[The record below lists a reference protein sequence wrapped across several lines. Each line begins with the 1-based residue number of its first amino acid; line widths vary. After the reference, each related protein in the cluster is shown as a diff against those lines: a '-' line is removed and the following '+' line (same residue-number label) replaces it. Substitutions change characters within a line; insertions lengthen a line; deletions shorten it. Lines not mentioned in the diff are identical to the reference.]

1 MKILVVDDERPARER
16 MVETLGRICPGY
28 KVVAFDN
35 AQDALNYEGKSDIEI
50 AFLDIELGNYSGI
63 ELAIELKK
71 YSPRCNII
79 FVTSFSEYGTESFK
93 ARPSGYVTKPY
104 TDEEIKRE
112 LDNLRYQI
120 SESLESSEVFGKSGG
135 SGGNEE
141 TTLEKDE
148 RRLRCATFGNFIAY
162 KENGDIMT
170 FSRTKSKELLA
181 YLIDCAGFPVTT
193 RDIAKDVFEAELDK
207 QMSKNISKIII
218 GLISDLK
225 DEGYDDI
232 VIKQNRQIYV
242 NRDKID
248 CDIYNA
254 INGDVSALNSFHG
267 EYMIEY
273 SWAEISGS
281 VAKIRKI

>member
-16 MVETLGRICPGY
+16 MAETLGRICPEC

-120 SESLESSEVFGKSGG
+120 SESLESSEISGKSGG

>member
-16 MVETLGRICPGY
+16 MVETLGRICPEC

-120 SESLESSEVFGKSGG
+120 SESLESSEVSGKSGG

-141 TTLEKDE
+141 TPLEKDE

>member
-1 MKILVVDDERPARER
+1 MKILVVDDERPACER
-16 MVETLGRICPGY
+16 MVETLGRICSGY

-50 AFLDIELGNYSGI
+50 AFLDIEL
-63 ELAIELKK
+63 
-71 YSPRCNII
+71 
-79 FVTSFSEYGTESFK
+79 
-93 ARPSGYVTKPY
+93 
-104 TDEEIKRE
+104 
-112 LDNLRYQI
+112 DNLRYQI
-120 SESLESSEVFGKSGG
+120 SESLESSEVSGKSGG

-218 GLISDLK
+218 GLISDHK

>member
-16 MVETLGRICPGY
+16 MVETLGRICPEC

-120 SESLESSEVFGKSGG
+120 SESLESSEVSGKSGG

-141 TTLEKDE
+141 ITLEKDE

>member
-16 MVETLGRICPGY
+16 MVETLGRICSEC

-50 AFLDIELGNYSGI
+50 AFLDIELGNYSGR
-63 ELAIELKK
+63 ELAIQLKK

-120 SESLESSEVFGKSGG
+120 SESLESSEVSGESG
-135 SGGNEE
+135 ESGGNGE

-193 RDIAKDVFEAELDK
+193 KDIAKDVFEAELDK

-218 GLISDLK
+218 GLITDLK

>member
-16 MVETLGRICPGY
+16 MVETLGRICPEC

-120 SESLESSEVFGKSGG
+120 SESLESSEVSGKSGG

-141 TTLEKDE
+141 TNLEKDE

>member
-16 MVETLGRICPGY
+16 MVETLGRICPEC

-120 SESLESSEVFGKSGG
+120 SESLESSEVSGKSGG

-193 RDIAKDVFEAELDK
+193 KDIAKDVFEAELDK

-218 GLISDLK
+218 GLITDLK

>member
-16 MVETLGRICPGY
+16 MVETLGRICPEC

-135 SGGNEE
+135 FGGNEE

>member
-16 MVETLGRICPGY
+16 MVETLGRICPEC

-120 SESLESSEVFGKSGG
+120 SESLESSEVSGKSGG

>member
-16 MVETLGRICPGY
+16 MVETLGRICPEC

-104 TDEEIKRE
+104 TDAEIKRE

-120 SESLESSEVFGKSGG
+120 SESLESSEVSGESG
-135 SGGNEE
+135 ESGGNGE

>member
-16 MVETLGRICPGY
+16 MVETLGRICSEC

-63 ELAIELKK
+63 ELDIELKK

-120 SESLESSEVFGKSGG
+120 SESLESSEVSGE
-135 SGGNEE
+135 SGGNGE

-193 RDIAKDVFEAELDK
+193 KDIAKDVFEAELDK

-218 GLISDLK
+218 GLITDLK

>member
-16 MVETLGRICPGY
+16 MVETLGRICSEC

-104 TDEEIKRE
+104 TDAEIKRE

-120 SESLESSEVFGKSGG
+120 SESLESSEVSGESG
-135 SGGNEE
+135 ESGGNGE

-193 RDIAKDVFEAELDK
+193 KDIAKDVFEAELDK

-218 GLISDLK
+218 GLITDLK

>member
-16 MVETLGRICPGY
+16 MVETLGRICSGY

-120 SESLESSEVFGKSGG
+120 SESLESSEVSGKSGG

>member
-16 MVETLGRICPGY
+16 MVETLGRICPEC

-112 LDNLRYQI
+112 LDNLRYKI
-120 SESLESSEVFGKSGG
+120 SESLESSEVSGKSGG

-141 TTLEKDE
+141 TPLEKDE

>member
-1 MKILVVDDERPARER
+1 LKILVVDDERPARER
-16 MVETLGRICPGY
+16 MVETLGRICPEC

-120 SESLESSEVFGKSGG
+120 SESLESSEVSGKSGG

-181 YLIDCAGFPVTT
+181 YLIDCAGFLVTT
-193 RDIAKDVFEAELDK
+193 RDIAKDVFEAELDR

>member
-1 MKILVVDDERPARER
+1 MKILVVDDERPACER
-16 MVETLGRICPGY
+16 MVETLGRICSGY

-112 LDNLRYQI
+112 LYNLRYQI
-120 SESLESSEVFGKSGG
+120 SESLESSEVSGKSGG

-148 RRLRCATFGNFIAY
+148 RRLRCATFGNFVAY

>member
-16 MVETLGRICPGY
+16 MVETLGRICPEC

-120 SESLESSEVFGKSGG
+120 SESLESSEVSGK

>member
-16 MVETLGRICPGY
+16 MVETLGRICPEC

-120 SESLESSEVFGKSGG
+120 SESLESSEVSGKSGG

-193 RDIAKDVFEAELDK
+193 RDIAKDVFEAELDR

>member
-16 MVETLGRICPGY
+16 MVETLGRICPEC

-120 SESLESSEVFGKSGG
+120 SESLESSEISGKSGG

>member
-16 MVETLGRICPGY
+16 MVETLGRICSEC

-120 SESLESSEVFGKSGG
+120 SESLESSEVSGKSGG

-193 RDIAKDVFEAELDK
+193 KDIAKDVFEAELDK

-218 GLISDLK
+218 GLITDLK

>member
-16 MVETLGRICPGY
+16 MVETLGRICPEC

-120 SESLESSEVFGKSGG
+120 SESLESSEVSGKSGG

-181 YLIDCAGFPVTT
+181 YLIDCAGFLVTT
-193 RDIAKDVFEAELDK
+193 RDIAKDVFEAELDR

>member
-16 MVETLGRICPGY
+16 MVETLGHICPEC

-120 SESLESSEVFGKSGG
+120 SESLESSEVSGKSGE

>member
-16 MVETLGRICPGY
+16 MVETLGRICPEC

-35 AQDALNYEGKSDIEI
+35 AQDALNYEGKLDIEI

-104 TDEEIKRE
+104 TDAEIKRE

-120 SESLESSEVFGKSGG
+120 SESLESSEVSGKSGG

>member
-16 MVETLGRICPGY
+16 MVETLGRICPEC

-120 SESLESSEVFGKSGG
+120 SESLESSEVSGESG
-135 SGGNEE
+135 ESGGNGE

>member
-1 MKILVVDDERPARER
+1 MKILVVDDERPACER
-16 MVETLGRICPGY
+16 MVETLGRICSEC

-120 SESLESSEVFGKSGG
+120 SESLESSEVSGKSGG

-148 RRLRCATFGNFIAY
+148 RRLRCATFGNFVAY

>member
-16 MVETLGRICPGY
+16 MVETLGRICSEC

-120 SESLESSEVFGKSGG
+120 SESLESSEVSGESG
-135 SGGNEE
+135 ESGGNGE

-193 RDIAKDVFEAELDK
+193 KDIAKDVFEAELDK

-218 GLISDLK
+218 GLITDLK

>member
-1 MKILVVDDERPARER
+1 LKILVVDDERPARER
-16 MVETLGRICPGY
+16 MVETLGRICPEC

-120 SESLESSEVFGKSGG
+120 SESLESSEVSGKSGG

-193 RDIAKDVFEAELDK
+193 RDIAKDVFEAELDR

>member
-16 MVETLGRICPGY
+16 MVETLGRICSEC

-120 SESLESSEVFGKSGG
+120 SESLESSEVSGESG
-135 SGGNEE
+135 ESGGNGE

-193 RDIAKDVFEAELDK
+193 KDIAKDVFEAELDK
-207 QMSKNISKIII
+207 QRSKNISKIII
-218 GLISDLK
+218 GLITDLK

>member
-120 SESLESSEVFGKSGG
+120 SESLESLEVSGKSGG

>member
-16 MVETLGRICPGY
+16 MVETLGRICSEC

-120 SESLESSEVFGKSGG
+120 SESLESSEVSGESG
-135 SGGNEE
+135 ESGGNGE
-141 TTLEKDE
+141 TTLGKDE

-193 RDIAKDVFEAELDK
+193 KDIAKDVFEAELDK

-218 GLISDLK
+218 GLITDLK